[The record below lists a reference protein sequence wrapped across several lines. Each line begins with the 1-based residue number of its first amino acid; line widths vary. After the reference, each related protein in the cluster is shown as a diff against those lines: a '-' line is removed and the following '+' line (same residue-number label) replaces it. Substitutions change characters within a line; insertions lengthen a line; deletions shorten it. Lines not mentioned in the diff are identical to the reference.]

1 MVYLSYIVLAFLVVF
16 LSVRLS
22 FYVDEL
28 DKKTNLS
35 GAFIGGV
42 MLAAVT
48 SLPELFTSL
57 TAILSLDKPELVQG
71 NVLGSNIFN
80 LCVIGGLVLS
90 STSRYQQS
98 KVANAHKHTLI
109 YGFMMYVLVFF
120 AMVKPM
126 NISLGFLNINIMT
139 IAILMVYT
147 FNVLNLRNDEQSN
160 DDGNVKTSLSVH
172 QILLR
177 FALYSIALVSVSI
190 LLTNVTDQIAEKLQ
204 LGTTV
209 AGAIFLGVATSLPE
223 LSASISLVRMGNYN
237 ASFGNIVGSNL
248 FNFTIL
254 CLGDI
259 IYTKGGIF
267 MMTTEVM
274 NLLIFGIISSSLAL
288 MLLYCKKNRMIVWL
302 SSLFILISYITSI
315 VMSM

>member
-1 MVYLSYIVLAFLVVF
+1 MVYLSYIVLAILVII

-35 GAFIGGV
+35 GAFIGGI

-57 TAILSLDKPELVQG
+57 TAVLSLDKPELVQG

-80 LCVIGGLVLS
+80 LCVIGGLVLCS
-90 STSRYQQS
+90 VSGYQRS

-109 YGFMMYVLVFF
+109 YSFMMYILAFF
-120 AMVKPM
+120 AMVNPM
-126 NISLGFLNINIMT
+126 SISFGFININIMT
-139 IAILMVYT
+139 VAILMVYI
-147 FNVLNLRNDEQSN
+147 FNVINLRNDEQSS
-160 DDGNVKTSLSVH
+160 DDEEAKTTLSVR

-190 LLTNVTDQIAEKLQ
+190 LLTNVTDQLAEKLQ

-223 LSASISLVRMGNYN
+223 LSASISLIRMGNYN
-237 ASFGNIVGSNL
+237 ASFGNVIGSNL

-254 CLGDI
+254 CFGDI
-259 IYTKGGIF
+259 IYTKGSIF
-267 MMTTEVM
+267 MDTSEVM
-274 NLLIFGIISSSLAL
+274 NLLIFGIISTIFVM
-288 MLLYCKKNRMIVWL
+288 MLLYFKKNRMIVWM
-302 SSLFILISYITSI
+302 SSLLILVSYIVSI
-315 VMSM
+315 MISM